1 MLLIFYQYQMGYMSN
16 FLVHPYIYITI
27 NLLTNVVFCSGAPT
41 SSQADAATEPFT
53 LNALST
59 GLISTHRLLA
69 ADTLAFALRAEQA
82 LEHEDKCREV
92 YNRSIQSSTVGTS
105 QSGAQP
111 SRLVVL

>member
-1 MLLIFYQYQMGYMSN
+1 MYPH
-16 FLVHPYIYITI
+16 LVVSFDVMRSIIPFQNT
-27 NLLTNVVFCSGAPT
+27 CSGLPA

-53 LNALST
+53 LNALFT

-92 YNRSIQSSTVGTS
+92 YNRSVQSTAVGSTSTG
-105 QSGAQP
+105 QSGVQP
-111 SRLVVL
+111 NT